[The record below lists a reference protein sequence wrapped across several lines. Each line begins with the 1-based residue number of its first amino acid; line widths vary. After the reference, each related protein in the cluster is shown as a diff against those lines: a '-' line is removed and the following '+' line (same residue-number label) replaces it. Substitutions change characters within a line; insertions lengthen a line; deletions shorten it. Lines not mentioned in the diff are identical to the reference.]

1 MANHASA
8 LKANR
13 QNEKRKIANR
23 SNRSRLRS
31 GLKKFESLLEEKK
44 SEQARAALPD
54 LYALVDKAVRKKALS
69 KNAGDRQKSR
79 LTKSLN
85 RLGSGAA
92 TS

>member
-13 QNEKRKIANR
+13 QNEKRRNANR
-23 SNRSRLRS
+23 SNRSQLRS
-31 GLKKFESLLEEKK
+31 GLRKFEYLLEEQKG
-44 SEQARAALPD
+44 EQARAAIPE

-79 LTKSLN
+79 LTKRLN
-85 RLGSGAA
+85 QIGAGAA
-92 TS
+92 TA

>member
-23 SNRSRLRS
+23 SNRSQLRS
-31 GLKKFESLLEEKK
+31 GLRKFESLLEEQKGD
-44 SEQARAALPD
+44 QARTALPA

-79 LTKSLN
+79 LTKRLN
-85 RLGSGAA
+85 RTPAA
-92 TS
+92 DKNA